1 MSLTRAKHVKMT
13 QMDTNSLMAR
23 VLGLQ
28 CSENQLE
35 DKFLDVVAM
44 VISSWSHPLVHLQAF

>member
-44 VISSWSHPLVHLQAF
+44 VISS